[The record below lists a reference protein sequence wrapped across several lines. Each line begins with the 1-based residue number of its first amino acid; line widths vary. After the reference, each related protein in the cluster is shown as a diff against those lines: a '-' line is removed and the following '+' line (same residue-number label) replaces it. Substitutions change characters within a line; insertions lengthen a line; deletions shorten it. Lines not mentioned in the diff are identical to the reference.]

1 MNRHYKALENNA
13 GFTLFELL
21 LVITMMGILFTI
33 SYQPQLKEN
42 FSVEQEIEGLAA
54 DMRWA
59 RNKAIL
65 DNQTY
70 IFRIYTVKEDINSNK
85 IPYYFYVKK
94 DNKKII
100 KKKGY
105 YSSGLILYKTLSL
118 KVVEADYYEWIRFNN
133 TATARGG
140 TVGLAE
146 ADKDAEKY
154 SITVNQLGRVRIE
167 K

>member
-1 MNRHYKALENNA
+1 MNYSR
-13 GFTLFELL
+13 GFTLFEVL
-21 LVITMMGILFTI
+21 LVITMMGILFTV
-33 SYQPQLKEN
+33 SYQPQLKDD
-42 FSVEQEIEGLAA
+42 FTVEQQIESLAA

-70 IFRIYTVKEDINSNK
+70 IFRIYTVKENINSSK
-85 IPYYFYVKK
+85 IPYYFYVKEN
-94 DNKKII
+94 NKKII

-105 YSSGLILYKTLSL
+105 YSSDLILYKTLSL

-140 TVGLAE
+140 SVALAE
-146 ADKDAEKY
+146 AD
-154 SITVNQLGRVRIE
+154 QGRKKHAIIYR
-167 K
+167 

>member
-1 MNRHYKALENNA
+1 
-13 GFTLFELL
+13 
-21 LVITMMGILFTI
+21 MMGILFTV
-33 SYQPQLKEN
+33 SYQPQLKVN
-42 FSVEQEIEGLAA
+42 FAVEQEIEALAA

-70 IFRIYTVKEDINSNK
+70 IFRIYTVKENINSSK
-85 IPYYFYVKK
+85 IPYYFYVKEN
-94 DNKKII
+94 NKKII

-105 YSSGLILYKTLSL
+105 YSSDLILYKTLSL

-140 TVGLAE
+140 TVALAQAE
-146 ADKDAEKY
+146 QGAEKH